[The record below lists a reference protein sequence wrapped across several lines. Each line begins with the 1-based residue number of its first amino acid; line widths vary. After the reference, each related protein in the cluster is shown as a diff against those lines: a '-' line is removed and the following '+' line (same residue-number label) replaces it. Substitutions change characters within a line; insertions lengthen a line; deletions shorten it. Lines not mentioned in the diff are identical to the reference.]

1 MKKDMLRFLPVL
13 ILFLVACNLSN
24 TLNTPVP
31 TSTPSVPTVTIPP
44 AVTNIPLPG
53 DLGLGNVTGTV
64 TDTATGQP
72 IANAIVTCQHSSYT
86 APEADRCNRTTTTD
100 ANGVFLF
107 EKVFFHDT
115 DTITLTVEAPGYEK
129 TAIKQSF
136 FTWNEWKVDV
146 ALKSTQ

>member
-1 MKKDMLRFLPVL
+1 MLRFLPVL

-24 TLNTPVP
+24 AVKTPVP
-31 TSTPSVPTVTIPP
+31 TSTPSVPT
-44 AVTNIPLPG
+44 VTNIPLPG

-64 TDTATGQP
+64 TDAATGQP
-72 IANAIVTCQHSSYT
+72 ITNAIVTCQHSSYT
-86 APEADRCNRTTTTD
+86 VPEADRCNRTTATD

-115 DTITLTVEAPGYEK
+115 DTITVTVEAPGYEK

-136 FTWNEWKVDV
+136 FTWNKWKVDV